1 MKTALTLFTVAV
13 AAYLAGCTS
22 NKAAESPQS
31 QPKDTVSVVVMT
43 MQPDTFTEYGTY
55 YGRLSPLNEAKLI
68 CYAGGRVEALRAKEG
83 DWVKKGASLAAIDS
97 AKAETLLETA
107 KLQEKIALKN
117 YRQTKK
123 HLDEGNAS
131 RIALDQARLAYLGA
145 KSTRIGAQKNYRG
158 ALAVT
163 PLSGLV
169 TFRSI
174 SLYQELSPGFP
185 TFSISQTSTMK
196 ASIAIIESDAISV
209 SPGTPAEIT
218 SPHHEGRTWQGKVT
232 SIAREATASDRTF
245 RAEVHIANSDGTLR
259 AGATAKVTI
268 LLMRHSDVLC
278 LPTEVIRNDGVQQ
291 SVMVFSDKGT
301 AVRRIITSGAFSD
314 TETLVTAGLN
324 QGDRVIVKGQ
334 QLASEGTPVRIV
346 TN

>member
-1 MKTALTLFTVAV
+1 V
-13 AAYLAGCTS
+13 
-22 NKAAESPQS
+22 
-31 QPKDTVSVVVMT
+31 
-43 MQPDTFTEYGTY
+43 
-55 YGRLSPLNEAKLI
+55 
-68 CYAGGRVEALRAKEG
+68 KE
-83 DWVKKGASLAAIDS
+83 GASLAAIDS

-117 YRQTKK
+117 YKQTKK

-145 KSTRIGAQKNYRG
+145 KSTRIDAEKNYRG

-196 ASIAIIESDAISV
+196 VRIAIIESDAITV
-209 SPGTPAEIT
+209 SPGSAAEIT
-218 SPHHEGRTWQGKVT
+218 SPNHPGRVWQGKVK

-245 RAEVHIANSDGTLR
+245 RAEIHIANSNGTLK
-259 AGATAKVTI
+259 AGTTAKVKI
-268 LLMRHSDVLC
+268 LLKRHENVLL
-278 LPTEVIRNDGVQQ
+278 LPTDAIRNDGVQQ
-291 SVMVFSDKGT
+291 SVMVVSDKGKAT
-301 AVRRIITSGAFSD
+301 RRIISPGAFSD
-314 TETLVTAGLN
+314 TQTLVKSGLHT
-324 QGDRVIVKGQ
+324 GDRVIVSGQ
-334 QLASEGTPVRIV
+334 QLATEGTPVRIV